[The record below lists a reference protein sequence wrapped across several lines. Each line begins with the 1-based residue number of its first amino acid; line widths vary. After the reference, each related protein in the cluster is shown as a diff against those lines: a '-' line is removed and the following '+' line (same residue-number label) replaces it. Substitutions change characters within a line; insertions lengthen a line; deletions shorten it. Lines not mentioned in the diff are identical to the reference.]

1 MIEYC
6 TTFSSSPL
14 SSSVVEKTCET
25 KECLA
30 ELLDSCNVSILYGVS
45 RKRNVEAVRLY
56 AISNSVYPL
65 YMSSIAAA
73 KRRRAGEQTPPP
85 LPPQQQQS
93 QPSTPQPR
101 MTLPQVLAMI
111 DSRLVQLETS
121 VQTVQPI
128 PEEDGAK
135 ASVNEYI
142 SEMDA
147 KFNLLVEEITNL
159 KETVMKLQTY
169 TMDVNKMLL
178 ENRSQIPDTD

>member
-1 MIEYC
+1 M
-6 TTFSSSPL
+6 
-14 SSSVVEKTCET
+14 
-25 KECLA
+25 
-30 ELLDSCNVSILYGVS
+30 
-45 RKRNVEAVRLY
+45 RLY
-56 AISNSVYPL
+56 ANSNSVYPL

-85 LPPQQQQS
+85 LPPQQQQ
-93 QPSTPQPR
+93 PSTPQPR

-121 VQTVQPI
+121 VQTVQPT
-128 PEEDGAK
+128 PEEDGSK

-142 SEMDA
+142 TEMDA